1 MKKFLKRKEWRTVKF
16 AQNYFKF
23 QNNLLIDKS
32 IRMLFWHKR
41 PCSTNRNLGS
51 GYNTLLLR
59 LILRDL
65 YSAFPNKQFHTV
77 TSLIYTVR
85 FHYQTHACMPSRKAV
100 CTT

>member
-32 IRMLFWHKR
+32 IRMNFLHKR
-41 PCSTNRNLGS
+41 PCSTNRNLAS
-51 GYNTLLLR
+51 GYNTLILR

-85 FHYQTHACMPSRKAV
+85 FHYQTHTLKPV
-100 CTT
+100 CQAGR